1 MTTTSMHPRR
11 PAASLHAWLALL
23 LTASGLVGG
32 CATGGAQTRPGRAPQ
47 LLDPL
52 TADERVTAEKLAR
65 ADGRAVELLGREAR
79 LVTADFLALKDEKAD
94 VATRHADLLFA
105 VPAGSYGVRVIVRLD
120 RDPAVVEVSRVAASS
135 VPMTQADIDEA
146 WKIALADS
154 AYAARLGRD
163 PASVRVEALRLY
175 TEDRDDPCFAGR
187 CFYLIVR
194 EGAFYVSD
202 ASVIVDLATRRLVP
216 ARR

>member
-1 MTTTSMHPRR
+1 
-11 PAASLHAWLALL
+11 
-23 LTASGLVGG
+23 
-32 CATGGAQTRPGRAPQ
+32 
-47 LLDPL
+47 
-52 TADERVTAEKLAR
+52 
-65 ADGRAVELLGREAR
+65 
-79 LVTADFLALKDEKAD
+79 
-94 VATRHADLLFA
+94 
-105 VPAGSYGVRVIVRLD
+105 VRLD